1 MKVSWQEIFYTNDK
15 HATNSDAA
23 VLCVTKGGFMANIH
37 KATKKDLKNIE
48 DKKVREHID
57 SALPE
62 EECVWENAGEYWAT
76 ECDGA
81 FYLETG
87 TPSDN
92 KMIYCP
98 YCGKRLS
105 YT

>member
-1 MKVSWQEIFYTNDK
+1 MKKTEEAVEYMISVWDEVQGNWREHPDHVAQKFIEAEKEIQDQ
-15 HATNSDAA
+15 
-23 VLCVTKGGFMANIH
+23 
-37 KATKKDLKNIE
+37 
-48 DKKVREHID
+48 KVREHID
-57 SALPE
+57 SALPD
-62 EECVWENAGEYWAT
+62 EECVWKNAGEYWAT

-98 YCGKRLS
+98 YCGKKIS
-105 YT
+105 CA

>member
-1 MKVSWQEIFYTNDK
+1 MMIQSHFREIEMKKT
-15 HATNSDAA
+15 
-23 VLCVTKGGFMANIH
+23 
-37 KATKKDLKNIE
+37 
-48 DKKVREHID
+48 
-57 SALPE
+57 E

-98 YCGKRLS
+98 YCGKKLS
-105 YT
+105 YI